1 MVVITIENHF
11 LTGKLLIAMP
21 AMGDPRFARSVIYI
35 CAHNA
40 DGALGLIIN
49 KKMSTPSFL
58 EILDQLEISNAM
70 DAKNKIHDVYFG
82 GPVETERGFILHSLE
97 YNSPHTLVINHEV
110 GMTASIEIIKELA
123 AGTGPTKS
131 LLALGYAGWGA
142 GQLDG
147 EIQENAWLSVD
158 PDPDLIFNENVNI
171 KWDKALE
178 KVGVSAA
185 LLSSESGHA

>member
-58 EILDQLEISNAM
+58 EILDQLEISTAM

-158 PDPDLIFNENVNI
+158 PDQDLIFKENVKKYDYCNR
-171 KWDKALE
+171 WGS
-178 KVGVSAA
+178 V
-185 LLSSESGHA
+185 

>member
-1 MVVITIENHF
+1 
-11 LTGKLLIAMP
+11 
-21 AMGDPRFARSVIYI
+21 
-35 CAHNA
+35 
-40 DGALGLIIN
+40 
-49 KKMSTPSFL
+49 MSTPSFL
-58 EILDQLEISNAM
+58 EILDQLEISTAM
-70 DAKNKIHDVYFG
+70 DAKNKTHDVYFG

-158 PDPDLIFNENVNI
+158 ADQDLIFNENVNI

-185 LLSSESGHA
+185 LLSTESGHA